1 MCTFSLRVALLR
13 YSGPNDGLFFKH
25 QRKEEDYVLEPT
37 WAEEAAATLC
47 RPDGTKGSEGPV
59 AKLAGWELFEHQI
72 HAGGWRDLEKEM

>member
-1 MCTFSLRVALLR
+1 M
-13 YSGPNDGLFFKH
+13 
-25 QRKEEDYVLEPT
+25 LEPT